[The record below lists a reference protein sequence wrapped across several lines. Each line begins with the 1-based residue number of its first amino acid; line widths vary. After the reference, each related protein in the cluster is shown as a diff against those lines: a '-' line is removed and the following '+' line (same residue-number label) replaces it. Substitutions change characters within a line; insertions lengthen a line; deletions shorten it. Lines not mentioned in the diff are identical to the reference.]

1 MRNSSEVD
9 EMARVLRSVNN
20 ALAVLE
26 SFSVERPEIGVT
38 ELSHTLGLGKS
49 TVHRLLTSLASRGYV
64 RKNPETERY
73 CLGFKAFEVGALA
86 AGRGS
91 IRDIAAPFL
100 RSLMLASKETV
111 HLGVLDEWEVVYID
125 KIESDQPLQMYSRVG
140 RRAPLHCTALG
151 KSLAAWEPE
160 DWIERFLRRRLRA
173 YTPSTLTE
181 PGDVRREL
189 TKIRATATRWT
200 ARNSPSASS
209 ASPRRCSITRAG
221 SWPRSASPVR
231 PCGCRATG
239 CRGCPRWSG
248 SRRPGRL
255 APSEASWRADRGR
268 GLRRPEPRHPLQG
281 GDEDG
286 EVLAA
291 VSAGDSGR
299 TDLLGQTRQ
308 GQRDAQALA
317 FLQHQLE
324 VFQEQLELQIGRASC
339 RERV

>member
-1 MRNSSEVD
+1 
-9 EMARVLRSVNN
+9 MARVLRSVNN

-73 CLGFKAFEVGALA
+73 CLGFKAFEVGSLA

-100 RSLMLASKETV
+100 RSLMQATKETV

-125 KIESDQPLQMYSRVG
+125 KIESDHPLQMYSRVG

-151 KSLAAWEPE
+151 KSLAAWETD
-160 DWIERFLRRRLRA
+160 DWLDRFLRRRLRS

-189 TKIRATATRWT
+189 AKIRT
-200 ARNSPSASS
+200 ARYALDGEEFALGLKCVAAPLFDH
-209 ASPRRCSITRAG
+209 
-221 SWPRSASPVR
+221 
-231 PCGCRATG
+231 
-239 CRGCPRWSG
+239 
-248 SRRPGRL
+248 SRRVVASLGIAGPAVRLSTERLPRL
-255 APSEASWRADRGR
+255 AALVRESAAAASRALG
-268 GLRRPEPRHPLQG
+268 
-281 GDEDG
+281 G
-286 EVLAA
+286 EVP
-291 VSAGDSGR
+291 V
-299 TDLLGQTRQ
+299 
-308 GQRDAQALA
+308 
-317 FLQHQLE
+317 
-324 VFQEQLELQIGRASC
+324 
-339 RERV
+339 